1 MSFVYLWKKAKKP
14 IFQEFNFSI
23 ELELEFILIKKF
35 DVESHIKGYDAS
47 MNEWTPEIGEI
58 LKNRLEPEKA
68 VDWFAVAVEKEDQI
82 VALLNETNS
91 GRFAKII
98 FFFLCANH
106 GNTTCHVEVRG
117 KRVNLCDG
125 QGLQV
130 PCSLQFSGEEKYRKI
145 LKNSLPC

>member
-1 MSFVYLWKKAKKP
+1 MSFVYLWKKAKNP

-47 MNEWTPEIGEI
+47 MNEWTPEIGGI

-82 VALLNETNS
+82 VALLNKTNS

-117 KRVNLCDG
+117 KMVNLCDG
-125 QGLQV
+125 QGLHVVFNFQ
-130 PCSLQFSGEEKYRKI
+130 EKKNIEKYWKTVYRV
-145 LKNSLPC
+145 S

>member
-1 MSFVYLWKKAKKP
+1 
-14 IFQEFNFSI
+14 
-23 ELELEFILIKKF
+23 
-35 DVESHIKGYDAS
+35 
-47 MNEWTPEIGEI
+47 MNEWTSEIGET
-58 LKNRLEPEKA
+58 LKTCLEPENIVNKI
-68 VDWFAVAVEKEDQI
+68 AVAVEKEGQI
-82 VALLNETNS
+82 VGHLNKTNS

-106 GNTTCHVEVRG
+106 VNTTCHVEVRG